1 MSRTLQKILLV
12 AAVTSA
18 PSVAMASPDTHSNRT
33 PAAWTQKSEEGGFFQ
48 RMLARAKARHEQE
61 GRRTDDR
68 ATNQKPAAPGAID
81 KLPAWL
87 QRMFDRDERPAATRS
102 TGS

>member
-18 PSVAMASPDTHSNRT
+18 PSVAFASPETGAPQNKT
-33 PAAWTQKSEEGGFFQ
+33 PSAWTMKSEDGGFFQ
-48 RMLARAKARHEQE
+48 RLLARVKARA
-61 GRRTDDR
+61 GRADDR
-68 ATNQKPAAPGAID
+68 ATNTQPAALD
-81 KLPAWL
+81 KLPEWL
-87 QRMFDRDERPAATRS
+87 QRFVDRDDARRS